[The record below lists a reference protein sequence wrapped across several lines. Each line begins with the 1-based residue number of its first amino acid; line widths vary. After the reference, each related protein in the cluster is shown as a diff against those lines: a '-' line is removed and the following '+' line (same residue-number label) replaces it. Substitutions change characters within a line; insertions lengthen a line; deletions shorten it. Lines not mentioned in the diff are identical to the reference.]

1 MQRTWIGAGALALSA
16 LLLAGLAF
24 AGNLRQRDV
33 PAQPQAPCVVAELGG
48 VTLSQREVEA
58 MTAAVTPAPAPAEAS
73 RLLVDATLAHWV
85 VRGFVAGSSVRARLA
100 SYRALSAHLAKSAA
114 AGSQHAR
121 ALIAV
126 LARAGQEL
134 SLRSGPCY
142 AAPEQP
148 TPDVHGLDID
158 LATLRAT
165 PRALEMR
172 ARAQAGK
179 RQVVRPVLLRLSP
192 RLERIAPGPLFLDE
206 LEPALARAL
215 QAAAPGRWHGPI
227 FSESGL
233 YLARNEDEAIA
244 QAPSPETSGPSEA
257 PKPNVPPKP
266 SEAPKP
272 SGPRRATPQVRP

>member
-24 AGNLRQRDV
+24 AGSLRQRGL
-33 PAQPQAPCVVAELGG
+33 PAQPETPCVVAELGG
-48 VTLSQREVEA
+48 ATLTQREVEA

-100 SYRALSAHLAKSAA
+100 SYRALSAHLATRAPQ
-114 AGSQHAR
+114 GSLAAR
-121 ALIAV
+121 ALLAV

-134 SLRSGPCY
+134 SLRAGPCY

-148 TPDVHGLDID
+148 APA
-158 LATLRAT
+158 LAAVGAGELAALRAT

-172 ARAQAGK
+172 ALAQAGK
-179 RQVVRPVLLRLSP
+179 RQVARPVLLRLAP
-192 RLERIAPGPLFLDE
+192 RLERIAPGPLFIDE

-227 FSESGL
+227 SSESGL
-233 YLARNEDEAIA
+233 YLARLEDEAIA
-244 QAPSPETSGPSEA
+244 QAPSPKPSEHSE
-257 PKPNVPPKP
+257 P

-272 SGPRRATPQVRP
+272 SEPRRATPQARP

>member
-1 MQRTWIGAGALALSA
+1 MQRTWIGRGALALSA

-24 AGNLRQRDV
+24 AGSLRQREV
-33 PAQPQAPCVVAELGG
+33 PAQPAAPCVVAELGG
-48 VTLSQREVEA
+48 VTLTQREVEA

-100 SYRALSAHLAKSAA
+100 SYRALSAHLAKNAA

-134 SLRSGPCY
+134 SLHTGPCY

-148 TPDVHGLDID
+148 TPDVHGLDVE
-158 LATLRAT
+158 LASLRAT

-206 LEPALARAL
+206 LEPSLARAL
-215 QAAAPGRWHGPI
+215 QTAAAGRWLGPI
-227 FSESGL
+227 SSESGL
-233 YLARNEDEAIA
+233 YAVRNEDEVGARAVPQA
-244 QAPSPETSGPSEA
+244 QE
-257 PKPNVPPKP
+257 
-266 SEAPKP
+266 
-272 SGPRRATPQVRP
+272 